1 MKKNI
6 FSFVIFIF
14 FVANSFCLPF
24 NSKLSE
30 NELKK
35 IESGEVLIKNI
46 NNYNNISI
54 SSENPAVSKLIDSVK
69 KTDPN
74 YLAEVIQIRPYKGN
88 ENLQQIIRNA
98 LENISDYAGIPYWS
112 ERHERYYD
120 LYSSAVTIRTDQ
132 VDEKLTKIQAE
143 LFMEPFG
150 TIYSPIEIEQTED
163 YLFYQ
168 STNTNDLKVEG
179 ITCVRK
185 YNMKSVI
192 ILIKDGENWIL
203 YGVGGVKAP
212 RIPFLTQRIEV
223 SFINRIKTFCNYI
236 FTKI

>member
-1 MKKNI
+1 
-6 FSFVIFIF
+6 
-14 FVANSFCLPF
+14 
-24 NSKLSE
+24 
-30 NELKK
+30 
-35 IESGEVLIKNI
+35 
-46 NNYNNISI
+46 
-54 SSENPAVSKLIDSVK
+54 
-69 KTDPN
+69 
-74 YLAEVIQIRPYKGN
+74 
-88 ENLQQIIRNA
+88 
-98 LENISDYAGIPYWS
+98 
-112 ERHERYYD
+112 
-120 LYSSAVTIRTDQ
+120 
-132 VDEKLTKIQAE
+132 
-143 LFMEPFG
+143 MEPFG